1 VKDVLDQIK
10 SFFDRLG
17 KKNIVIIS
25 AVLVLI
31 IISIVFVTKM
41 LKKDIKTVEQQKP
54 QVDIQDLI
62 AEEETLN
69 FLVGDEVWGS
79 SKEEIISKY
88 SGSETK
94 KILNDGENYISFDFV
109 GVFGNE
115 TMPTYLFKDNK
126 LVAILYERN
135 VGDLE
140 KDRLAIEHQDIA
152 SQIHLIFPEEYSEV
166 FTWNVRAKKYDP
178 NLWNEAVINGDLEMK
193 SIWTGNKENI
203 YLITTAYPKFDFLYK
218 ELDKKS
224 NGYQA
229 IIAVSKDYLINNNL
243 ESLYEI
249 KP

>member
-1 VKDVLDQIK
+1 MKDVLDQIK

-62 AEEETLN
+62 AEEETPN

-88 SGSETK
+88 IGSETK

-166 FTWNVRAKKYDP
+166 FTWNVRAK
-178 NLWNEAVINGDLEMK
+178 NMTLICGMK
-193 SIWTGNKENI
+193 P
-203 YLITTAYPKFDFLYK
+203 L
-218 ELDKKS
+218 
-224 NGYQA
+224 
-229 IIAVSKDYLINNNL
+229 
-243 ESLYEI
+243 
-249 KP
+249 

>member
-1 VKDVLDQIK
+1 MIYCERCFRPNKIFLIDSV
-10 SFFDRLG
+10 
-17 KKNIVIIS
+17 KNIVIIS
-25 AVLVLI
+25 AVLIFNNNFHCICYKNVE
-31 IISIVFVTKM
+31 
-41 LKKDIKTVEQQKP
+41 KDIKTVEQQKP

-152 SQIHLIFPEEYSEV
+152 SQIHLIFPKNTVKFSLGTSELKNM
-166 FTWNVRAKKYDP
+166 T
-178 NLWNEAVINGDLEMK
+178 
-193 SIWTGNKENI
+193 
-203 YLITTAYPKFDFLYK
+203 
-218 ELDKKS
+218 
-224 NGYQA
+224 
-229 IIAVSKDYLINNNL
+229 
-243 ESLYEI
+243 
-249 KP
+249 